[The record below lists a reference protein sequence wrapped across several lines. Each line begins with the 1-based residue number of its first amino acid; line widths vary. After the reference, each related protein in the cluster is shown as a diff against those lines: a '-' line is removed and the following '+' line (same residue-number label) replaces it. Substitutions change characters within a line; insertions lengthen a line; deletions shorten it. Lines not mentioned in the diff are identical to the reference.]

1 MTASDEFLTPDD
13 AARYIC
19 MSPQS
24 LRRAVRRGDLRCA
37 RLGRLIRYRRSWL
50 DNWADTQAPA
60 TADVPPERLMV
71 GHDRVRR
78 SVGGPATNS

>member
-1 MTASDEFLTPDD
+1 MNSTDEFLTPEA

-37 RLGRLIRYRRSWL
+37 RLGRLVRFRKVWL
-50 DNWADTQAPA
+50 LDWADTQAAAAPKPPA
-60 TADVPPERLMV
+60 EHRRV
-71 GHDRVRR
+71 GQ
-78 SVGGPATNS
+78 